1 MKAAR
6 ELPRKARQAYNP
18 GSNFDRE
25 GQWLI
30 GKYLGQFWVT
40 GTVVESRVKYGGK
53 VQHTIVSDS
62 PTIVNDESRAIGTRF
77 TVEESEIFHVEAGIE
92 QESAV

>member
-1 MKAAR
+1 MKA
-6 ELPRKARQAYNP
+6 PYNP

-30 GKYLGQFWVT
+30 GKYLSAYWVT

-62 PTIVNDESRAIGTRF
+62 PTIVNDEERTVGTHF
-77 TVEESEIFHVEAGIE
+77 TVEESEIFHAEAQG
-92 QESAV
+92 QNNFQQLCV

>member
-1 MKAAR
+1 MKA
-6 ELPRKARQAYNP
+6 AYNP

-30 GKYLGQFWVT
+30 GKYLGAYWVT

-62 PTIVNDESRAIGTRF
+62 PTMVNDESRAIGTRF
-77 TVEESEIFHVEAGIE
+77 TVEESEIFHCEAGTE
-92 QESAV
+92 QISGV

>member
-1 MKAAR
+1 MKA
-6 ELPRKARQAYNP
+6 PYNS
-18 GSNFDRE
+18 GSNFDRQ

-30 GKYLGQFWVT
+30 GKYLGAYWVT

-62 PTIVNDESRAIGTRF
+62 PTMVEFETRDIGTRF
-77 TVEESEIFHVEAGIE
+77 SVEESEIFHCEVSTE
-92 QESAV
+92 QVFGV

>member
-1 MKAAR
+1 MKA
-6 ELPRKARQAYNP
+6 AYNP

-30 GKYLGQFWVT
+30 GKYLGAYWVT

-53 VQHTIVSDS
+53 VQHTIASDS
-62 PTIVNDESRAIGTRF
+62 PTMVNDEPRAIGTRF
-77 TVEESEIFHVEAGIE
+77 TVEESEIFHCEFGTE
-92 QESAV
+92 QISAV

>member
-1 MKAAR
+1 MKA
-6 ELPRKARQAYNP
+6 PYNP

-53 VQHTIVSDS
+53 VQHAIVSDS
-62 PTIVNDESRAIGTRF
+62 PTMVEFETRDIGTRF
-77 TVEESEIFHVEAGIE
+77 SVEESEIFHCEAATE
-92 QESAV
+92 QVFGV

>member
-1 MKAAR
+1 MKVS
-6 ELPRKARQAYNP
+6 YNP

-30 GKYLGQFWVT
+30 GKYMGQYWVT

-62 PTIVNDESRAIGTRF
+62 PTTVNDEPRAIGTRF
-77 TVEESEIFHVEAGIE
+77 TVEESEIFHVEFGTE
-92 QESAV
+92 QFSAV

>member
-1 MKAAR
+1 MKA
-6 ELPRKARQAYNP
+6 PYNP

-30 GKYLGQFWVT
+30 GKYLGAYWVT

-53 VQHTIVSDS
+53 VQHAIISDS
-62 PTIVNDESRAIGTRF
+62 PTIVNDEERAIGTRF
-77 TVEESEIFHVEAGIE
+77 TVEESEIFHVEFGAE

>member
-1 MKAAR
+1 MKV
-6 ELPRKARQAYNP
+6 AYNP
-18 GSNFDRE
+18 GSNFDRQ

-30 GKYLGQFWVT
+30 GKYLGAYWVT

-62 PTIVNDESRAIGTRF
+62 PTMVNDEPRDIGTRF
-77 TVEESEIFHVEAGIE
+77 SLEESEIFHAEAGTE

>member
-1 MKAAR
+1 MKA
-6 ELPRKARQAYNP
+6 AYNP

-40 GTVVESRVKYGGK
+40 GTVLESRVKYGGK
-53 VQHTIVSDS
+53 VQHVIVSDS
-62 PTIVNDESRAIGTRF
+62 PTMVNDEPRDIGTRF
-77 TVEESEIFHVEAGIE
+77 TVEESEIFHVEFGTE
-92 QESAV
+92 QISAV